1 MLQARLE
8 ALPEATL
15 NKVADLEG
23 QVRTVFELKSAS
35 FFAAK
40 LLESSALQCHAVLQ
54 EWIRYTDIPS
64 NLTRPLRLSQIL
76 CLLDL
81 TSFAHCYLLSQGP

>member
-23 QVRTVFELKSAS
+23 QVRTVLELKSAS

-40 LLESSALQCHAVLQ
+40 LLESGALQCHAVLQ

-64 NLTRPLRLSQIL
+64 N
-76 CLLDL
+76 
-81 TSFAHCYLLSQGP
+81 

>member
-40 LLESSALQCHAVLQ
+40 LLESGALQCHAVLQ

-64 NLTRPLRLSQIL
+64 DLTRLLRLSQIL

-81 TSFAHCYLLSQGP
+81 TSYAHCYLLSQGQ